1 MPTLNKLIQKK
12 SKYTKTFNL
21 EDIRIIIDQI
31 DIPIAIINS
40 ETQEINLANNK
51 FCQVSKY
58 TFDELKNNQISR
70 IIGNFNYLENHDGIT
85 LSSDFVKKNNE
96 IIHCNYSIRLLGNA
110 NRQAMILLE
119 LIKEDKEKE
128 IGLLKKLIEKF
139 QLIFG
144 DVISNK
150 KTDIKFFIFDQ
161 AVDLFSPVEGAL
173 YAWENQDELVKI
185 TSYKEKVFPNS
196 IASVEINKLERQDT
210 WTPGK
215 RVLNP
220 IHRAGRINSLPLI
233 ITTLI
238 QLNADTNYVLA
249 FAFNEVQYQEILSKY
264 LKIYCEYVVQ
274 INEILK
280 TEIENSKLRS
290 SIDFSRKLVELI
302 INNINAGGLIYDQS
316 GKIHQA
322 NQFALN
328 LFGYGISEIL
338 QEKISNIISD
348 ENVLN
353 KLYVSEPV
361 NFCPEESIV
370 IFNRD
375 GRAIPVTIS
384 INQLSKETDQ
394 LYLMLIENIQELVD
408 QKRKVAAL
416 EGKAALGEMVADFA
430 HEVRNPINN
439 ISTGLQLVKARLKN
453 DDSNQEVVERMLN
466 DCIRMNHLMDSI
478 LSFSR
483 QKYSEFKNVN
493 INQFVQKIVSRFL
506 EKAKSQNIDI
516 TLIQEMQ
523 DIFIAGDTR
532 ALEQVFIN
540 IISNAM
546 EILKNEGGVIS
557 IKTTINRM
565 KPEMAVITISDT
577 GHGIP
582 EDLRPHLFEPF
593 VSSKPKGTGLG
604 LAITK
609 RIIEAHNGNIHVDT
623 FTTGTIFTITFPL
636 LN

>member
-1 MPTLNKLIQKK
+1 M
-12 SKYTKTFNL
+12 
-21 EDIRIIIDQI
+21 
-31 DIPIAIINS
+31 
-40 ETQEINLANNK
+40 
-51 FCQVSKY
+51 
-58 TFDELKNNQISR
+58 
-70 IIGNFNYLENHDGIT
+70 
-85 LSSDFVKKNNE
+85 
-96 IIHCNYSIRLLGNA
+96 
-110 NRQAMILLE
+110 
-119 LIKEDKEKE
+119 
-128 IGLLKKLIEKF
+128 
-139 QLIFG
+139 
-144 DVISNK
+144 
-150 KTDIKFFIFDQ
+150 
-161 AVDLFSPVEGAL
+161 
-173 YAWENQDELVKI
+173 
-185 TSYKEKVFPNS
+185 
-196 IASVEINKLERQDT
+196 
-210 WTPGK
+210 
-215 RVLNP
+215 
-220 IHRAGRINSLPLI
+220 
-233 ITTLI
+233 
-238 QLNADTNYVLA
+238 
-249 FAFNEVQYQEILSKY
+249 
-264 LKIYCEYVVQ
+264 
-274 INEILK
+274 
-280 TEIENSKLRS
+280 
-290 SIDFSRKLVELI
+290 
-302 INNINAGGLIYDQS
+302 
-316 GKIHQA
+316 
-322 NQFALN
+322 
-328 LFGYGISEIL
+328 SEIL

-353 KLYVSEPV
+353 KLYVSEPIK
-361 NFCPEESIV
+361 FCPEESIV

-384 INQLSKETDQ
+384 INQISKEADQ
-394 LYLMLIENIQELVD
+394 LFLMLLENIQELVD
-408 QKRKVAAL
+408 HKSKVAAL

-593 VSSKPKGTGLG
+593 VSSNPKGTGLG

-623 FTTGTIFTITFPL
+623 ITTGTIFTITFPL